1 MDGFSGQIPAE
12 ILELSDLVSLA
23 LGLNPLK
30 LQNPGLQHLVE
41 ALTNLEVLHLSR
53 VNISAKIPQIMT
65 NLSSLSSLSLRDCG
79 LQGEFPMGIFQ
90 LPNLRIFSIRYNP
103 YLTGYLPE
111 FQSGSKL
118 ETLMLTGTKFSGH
131 LPESLGNLKSLKE
144 FHAAK
149 CYFSGVVS

>member
-1 MDGFSGQIPAE
+1 
-12 ILELSDLVSLA
+12 LELSDLVSLV

-111 FQSGSKL
+111 FQSGSHL
-118 ETLMLTGTKFSGH
+118 EILYLAGTSFSGK
-131 LPESLGNLKSLKE
+131 LPASIGNLKSMKE
-144 FHAAK
+144 LDVTE
-149 CYFSGVVS
+149 CYFSAVVS